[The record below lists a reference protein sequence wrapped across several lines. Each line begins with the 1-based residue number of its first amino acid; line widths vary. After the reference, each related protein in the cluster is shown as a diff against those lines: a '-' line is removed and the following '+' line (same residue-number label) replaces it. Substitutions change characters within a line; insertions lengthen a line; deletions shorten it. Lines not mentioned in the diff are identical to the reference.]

1 MDVQTDLSL
10 CWVHL
15 PLCWY
20 CHDVAHIYVLYKQV
34 VRLSM
39 VKDGA
44 VAVTQMG
51 EGNYESR
58 QRRVSY
64 WNNMKI
70 VIYNDRNGLYSK
82 QRIK

>member
-1 MDVQTDLSL
+1 MFRLIKVFAGCTCL
-10 CWVHL
+10 CAGFG
-15 PLCWY
+15 C
-20 CHDVAHIYVLYKQV
+20 DVAHVYVLFKQV

-82 QRIK
+82 WRIK